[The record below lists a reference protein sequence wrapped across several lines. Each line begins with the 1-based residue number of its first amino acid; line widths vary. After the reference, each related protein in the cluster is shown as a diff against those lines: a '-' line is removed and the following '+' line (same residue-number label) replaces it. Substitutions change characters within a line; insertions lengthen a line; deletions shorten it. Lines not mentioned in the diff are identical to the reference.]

1 MNGINIKIYKI
12 YKLIENRNNSIGFHV
27 PNKLWQNV
35 YFRSDCDEKLD
46 EYGLSYRHKNLAKLG
61 RELSTIVMVDENNI
75 NNTKMRN
82 NNKDKHALDFSS
94 SPFGKG
100 KIIQNNN
107 SINNPNK
114 IKQNNGTNVL
124 QYNNNDASDI
134 RGFDIGSIKWIVV
147 KCFSY
152 LYNLQKLLNVL

>member
-1 MNGINIKIYKI
+1 
-12 YKLIENRNNSIGFHV
+12 
-27 PNKLWQNV
+27 
-35 YFRSDCDEKLD
+35 
-46 EYGLSYRHKNLAKLG
+46 
-61 RELSTIVMVDENNI
+61 
-75 NNTKMRN
+75 MRN

-107 SINNPNK
+107 IINNPNK

-134 RGFDIGSIKWIVV
+134 RGFDIGSIKWIVYWNQIQ
-147 KCFSY
+147 K
-152 LYNLQKLLNVL
+152 NLQKHLDVVHHLRLILKNDNISKDNEIFNNDLCGNWVSRYDYEYDKIRQQY